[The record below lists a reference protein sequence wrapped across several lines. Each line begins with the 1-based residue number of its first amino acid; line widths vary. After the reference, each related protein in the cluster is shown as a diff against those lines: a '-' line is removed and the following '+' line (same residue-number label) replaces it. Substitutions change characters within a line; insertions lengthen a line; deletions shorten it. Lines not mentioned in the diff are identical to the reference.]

1 MSNITNALKDQFGT
15 ELVENLSITRILLS
29 LGIAFALGLF
39 IYFIYRVTYS
49 GVLYAR
55 NFAFSLVML
64 CMITAMVIMTI
75 SSNLALSLGMV
86 GALSIV
92 RFRTAI
98 KDTNDTVFMFWA
110 ITAGIMTGTGY
121 YYISILSTLGLG
133 ILFYLLV
140 FFGFKS
146 QKSLYLLIIRYDH
159 SVATRIN
166 QVIRALPANKIKSKT
181 ASHGNIELAIEIKL
195 GKDTLALVDQLESE
209 QGIQSVSLLSYTGE
223 TTR

>member
-1 MSNITNALKDQFGT
+1 MSNIANALKDQFGA
-15 ELVENLSITRILLS
+15 ELIENLSITRIIIS
-29 LGIAFALGLF
+29 LTIAFLLGLF
-39 IYFIYRVTYS
+39 IFFIYRVTYS

-133 ILFYLLV
+133 ILFYVLV

-146 QKSLYLLIIRYDH
+146 QKSLYLLIIRYDKTI
-159 SVATRIN
+159 APRIN
-166 QVIRALPANKIKSKT
+166 QVIHALPANKIKSKT
-181 ASHGNIELAIEIKL
+181 ASGGNIELALEIKL

-209 QGIQSVSLLSYTGE
+209 QGIISVSLLSYTGE